1 MTKEQM
7 IQLLD
12 TELDAMNKHR
22 SNIERIKKEYF
33 DSVYGFKKGD
43 KVNVLYKR
51 SKAPLVGFFKSVQI
65 MNTGTVIFTI
75 QEVNKEG
82 RPGRGSYLV
91 YEGDLSEIKKPE
103 WYELYEEMYD
113 TFVWI
118 TDTCLQ
124 DGKIRK
130 VKAKIEDYDG
140 TLLADTPNRFTPY
153 TIGYQAFKNKEEA
166 LKYVEEQRTDLIKH
180 LKLQI
185 HELENLKFKCDD

>member
-43 KVNVLYKR
+43 KVSVLYKR
-51 SKAPLVGFFKSVQI
+51 SKVPLVGFFKSVQI
-65 MNTGTVIFTI
+65 MSTGTVIFTI

-91 YEGDLSEIKKPE
+91 YEGDLSEIKK
-103 WYELYEEMYD
+103 
-113 TFVWI
+113 
-118 TDTCLQ
+118 
-124 DGKIRK
+124 
-130 VKAKIEDYDG
+130 
-140 TLLADTPNRFTPY
+140 
-153 TIGYQAFKNKEEA
+153 
-166 LKYVEEQRTDLIKH
+166 VE
-180 LKLQI
+180 
-185 HELENLKFKCDD
+185 